1 MAKKFNMKES
11 LMNKIKEDFEKR
23 DRGGVQAK
31 QYLKLENGAS
41 LYKPKTGKNAIDII
55 PFQHK
60 TNVFG
65 KKGEFDYM
73 LDLFVHKNFNQ
84 SYDKCLCLKKNFGK
98 PCPICEAYS
107 QLQEMD
113 EEKYEDTINS
123 YKPKRRVL
131 MNVVNLKEDE
141 EDEHNGEVQILDEVY
156 YFFQKELIE
165 EACADDAGDPV
176 DFVDPEEGLSVFF
189 RATAEKLGSAK
200 FHKFK
205 SFTFEERDE
214 PYAEDFIEKHAFA
227 LDSLIH
233 VPTYEE
239 VEAML
244 NEEAHTEEDEDE
256 PDEIEDDTEDDE
268 EEVEVEV
275 KKTVKRGRPK
285 KTKVVEP
292 EDDEEEIDIED
303 DDDAEDDEE
312 SEIADELLDDEDED
326 DDDDSQCPYGKTFGV
341 DGDMADKTCLKCKK
355 SDNKTFKECVIASLD

>member
-275 KKTVKRGRPK
+275 KKTVKRGIPK

-303 DDDAEDDEE
+303 DEEAEV
-312 SEIADELLDDEDED
+312 ADELLDDEDDD

>member
-1 MAKKFNMKES
+1 MAKKKFNMKES
-11 LMNKIKEDFEKR
+11 LMSKVKEDFEKR

-41 LYKPKTGKNAIDII
+41 IYRPKTGKNAIDII

-60 TNVFG
+60 TDVFR

-84 SYDKCLCLKKNFGK
+84 SYDKCLCLKRNFGK
-98 PCPICEAYS
+98 PCPICEASS
-107 QLQEMD
+107 QLSEMD
-113 EEKYEDTINS
+113 EEKYEDTIKS
-123 YKPKRRVL
+123 YKPKRRVI

-141 EDEHNGEVQILDEVY
+141 EDENNGDVQILDEVY

-189 RATAEKLGSAK
+189 RATAEKLGMAK

-214 PYAEDFIEKHAFA
+214 PYSEEFVEKHAFA

-244 NEEAHTEEDEDE
+244 NEEAHVAEEDEDE

-275 KKTVKRGRPK
+275 KKTAKRGRPK

-292 EDDEEEIDIED
+292 EEEDEIDID
-303 DDDAEDDEE
+303 DDVEGEE
-312 SEIADELLDDEDED
+312 SEIADELLDNE

-355 SDNKTFKECVIASLD
+355 THNGTFKECVIASLD

>member
-11 LMNKIKEDFEKR
+11 LMNKVKEDFEKR

-98 PCPICEAYS
+98 PCPICEASS

-141 EDEHNGEVQILDEVY
+141 EDEHNGDVQIFDEVY

-244 NEEAHTEEDEDE
+244 NEEAHVAEEDEDE

-292 EDDEEEIDIED
+292 EEEEEIDIED
-303 DDDAEDDEE
+303 DVEDEE
-312 SEIADELLDDEDED
+312 AEVADELLDDEDDD